1 MHRYTERKKR
11 KKKREKGNEI
21 KYMYIE
27 RERERGREKKEKM
40 HDRKRS
46 QFVERIKMDA
56 TGGVFWI
63 SLFSTRTITFRMLG
77 EGEGGTWYLL
87 KFPWPLFQRF
97 KSYWVFH
104 WLSRKERREC
114 DKLLQSPLPF
124 QRIGEYSARL
134 TFFDL
139 WLDVS
144 IQRHRYPF
152 SLGEVSKD
160 IEIGAGGKDCGV
172 IKRD

>member
-1 MHRYTERKKR
+1 MCASVYERKKR

-63 SLFSTRTITFRMLG
+63 SLFSTRTITFSLLG
-77 EGEGGTWYLL
+77 EGEGSGIY
-87 KFPWPLFQRF
+87 
-97 KSYWVFH
+97 
-104 WLSRKERREC
+104 
-114 DKLLQSPLPF
+114 
-124 QRIGEYSARL
+124 
-134 TFFDL
+134 
-139 WLDVS
+139 
-144 IQRHRYPF
+144 
-152 SLGEVSKD
+152 
-160 IEIGAGGKDCGV
+160 
-172 IKRD
+172 